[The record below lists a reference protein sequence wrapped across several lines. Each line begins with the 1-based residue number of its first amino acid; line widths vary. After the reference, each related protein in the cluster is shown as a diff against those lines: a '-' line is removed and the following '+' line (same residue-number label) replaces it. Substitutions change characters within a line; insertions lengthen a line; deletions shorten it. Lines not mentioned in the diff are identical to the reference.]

1 MGKEMEELI
10 NLLKTAADFDN
21 RIESIVVIGSYARGT
36 HTEESDI
43 DLCIITTEK
52 EALLKDYNFFAQFG
66 MILKMQTEYYGA
78 CTSVRVWY
86 KNGSEVEFG
95 IVEPSWIR
103 SPLDCGTH
111 RVLCDGYKV
120 IIDKKSYFSDLRL

>member
-95 IVEPSWIR
+95 IVEPSWILMLFMVMFL
-103 SPLDCGTH
+103 S
-111 RVLCDGYKV
+111 
-120 IIDKKSYFSDLRL
+120 KKAIFPI